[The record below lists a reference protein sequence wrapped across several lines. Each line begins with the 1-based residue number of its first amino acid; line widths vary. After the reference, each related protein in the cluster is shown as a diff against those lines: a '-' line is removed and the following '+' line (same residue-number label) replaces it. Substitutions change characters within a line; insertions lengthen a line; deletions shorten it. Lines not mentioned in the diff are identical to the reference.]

1 MNEWKQTGQPGG
13 GFRSGVSA
21 ATPKTVGSGRK
32 RRWDL
37 KLELGE
43 TRAPHPQAC
52 RCRHDGFWLLAC

>member
-1 MNEWKQTGQPGG
+1 MNEWKQTGQPGE
-13 GFRSGVSA
+13 FRSGVSA

-43 TRAPHPQAC
+43 TRAPIP
-52 RCRHDGFWLLAC
+52 RHADAGTTGSGC